1 LFRYLFAVSG
11 GGRMKKTIPI
21 FGLLVISALII
32 ALPYKEYPTL
42 FPDVTIKITIYREI
56 IKIFTPGIWTHV
68 AFLFVLLPPVLFL
81 QVGPSPLRIYKRVL
95 FLAEG
100 ILAFLA
106 AFLMLIIMSI
116 NPSALSHLV
125 IIKPMFYLSLGW
137 VLLGTI
143 TAILLMTETI
153 YNKVGTFLCG

>member
-1 LFRYLFAVSG
+1 
-11 GGRMKKTIPI
+11 MKKTILI
-21 FGLLVISALII
+21 SLSLVISALII

-81 QVGPSPLRIYKRVL
+81 QVGPSPLRIYQRVL

-116 NPSALSHLV
+116 NPSSLAHLV
-125 IIKPMFYLSLGW
+125 IIKPMFYLSLCW
-137 VLLGTI
+137 VFLAAM
-143 TAILLMTETI
+143 TAILLMTKTI
-153 YNKVGTFLCG
+153 YDKVAKFLFS

>member
-1 LFRYLFAVSG
+1 
-11 GGRMKKTIPI
+11 MKKTILI
-21 FGLLVISALII
+21 FLSLAISALII

-42 FPDVTIKITIYREI
+42 YPDVTITITIYGEI

-81 QVGPSPLRIYKRVL
+81 QVRPSPLRIYKRIL

-116 NPSALSHLV
+116 NPSALSQLV
-125 IIKPMFYLSLGW
+125 IIKPMFYLSLCW
-137 VLLGTI
+137 VLVGTI
-143 TAILLMTETI
+143 AAVLLMIKKI
-153 YNKVGTFLCG
+153 YDKAAKFLYS

>member
-1 LFRYLFAVSG
+1 
-11 GGRMKKTIPI
+11 MKSTIPI
-21 FGLLVISALII
+21 FLLLVIGAFII

-42 FPDVTIKITIYREI
+42 FPDATIKITIYREI

-68 AFLFVLLPPVLFL
+68 AFLFVLLPPVLFF
-81 QVGPSPLRIYKRVL
+81 QVRPSPLRMYKRAL

-116 NPSALSHLV
+116 SPSALAQLV
-125 IIKPMFYLSLGW
+125 IIKPMFYLSLCW
-137 VLLGTI
+137 VLLGAI
-143 TAILLMTETI
+143 TAILLMTKTI
-153 YNKVGTFLCG
+153 YNKVAEFLYSR

>member
-1 LFRYLFAVSG
+1 LFQNLFAVSR
-11 GGRMKKTIPI
+11 GGRMKKTILI
-21 FGLLVISALII
+21 FVSLVISALII

-42 FPDVTIKITIYREI
+42 FPDTTIKITIYREI
-56 IKIFTPGIWTHV
+56 IKIVTPGIWTHV

-81 QVGPSPLRIYKRVL
+81 QVRPSLLRIYKRTL

-116 NPSALSHLV
+116 NPSALAQLV
-125 IIKPMFYLSLGW
+125 IIKPMFYLSLCW
-137 VLLGTI
+137 VLLGAI
-143 TAILLMTETI
+143 AAILLMTKTI
-153 YNKVGTFLCG
+153 YDNVAKFLFS